1 MNLAVDYPW
10 ALLALLM
17 ALLPL
22 FNNGVNQSNHPSIE
36 IIPDD
41 PLSTSV
47 SILIKLIAVAA
58 ITCLVLALA
67 GLNRGKQSRERIGY
81 GAHIVLLLDRSKSM
95 DYTYAGKAP
104 DGSEESK
111 ASAAKRLLSEFINTR
126 KHDRIGVA
134 GYSTSAL
141 FFMPLTENKQA
152 ALAAVSA
159 TDLPALAYTNISKG
173 LAMGLSYFQQ
183 QTSQT
188 GSRIILLVSDG
199 AAIIDPDSEA
209 KIRRWVKQQNIRLY
223 WIFMRS
229 ENSPGLYEKPE
240 DSRDDNAS
248 AMPERYLHLFFNSLG
263 IPYKAYQAENP
274 DAVQEA
280 INDINKLENMPL
292 HYEEKIPKQ
301 DLSTPCYLLATLLI
315 SLLLAFK
322 LAEARP

>member
-1 MNLAVDYPW
+1 MNLAVDHPW
-10 ALLALLM
+10 VLFALLLT
-17 ALLPL
+17 LLPL
-22 FNNGVNQSNHPSIE
+22 FNNGVSQSSYPSIQ
-36 IIPDD
+36 IIPTDAV
-41 PLSTSV
+41 STFFSV
-47 SILIKLIAVAA
+47 LIKLIAMAA

-67 GLNRGKQSRERIGY
+67 GLNRGKQSKERIGY

-95 DYTYAGKAP
+95 DYTYTGKAP

-111 ASAAKRLLSEFINTR
+111 SSAAKRLLTEFINKR

-134 GYSTSAL
+134 GYSTSPL

-152 ALAAVSA
+152 ALAAISA

-173 LAMGLSYFQQ
+173 LTMGLSFFQQ
-183 QTSQT
+183 QDSQT

-199 AAIIDPDSEA
+199 AAVIDPDSEA
-209 KIRRWVKQQNIRLY
+209 IIRRWVKQLNIRLY

-240 DSRDDNAS
+240 DPRDDNAG
-248 AMPERYLHLFFNSLG
+248 AMPERYLHLFFTSLG

-292 HYEEKIPKQ
+292 HYVEKMPKQ
-301 DLSTPCYLLATLLI
+301 DLSTPCYLIASLFI
-315 SLLLAFK
+315 SLLLACKF
-322 LAEARP
+322 AEARP

>member
-1 MNLAVDYPW
+1 MNFTVDHPW
-10 ALLALLM
+10 VLLALLLT
-17 ALLPL
+17 LLPL
-22 FNNGVNQSNHPSIE
+22 FNNGVSHNSYPSIQ
-36 IIPDD
+36 ILPTDT
-41 PLSTSV
+41 LSTFFSV
-47 SILIKLIAVAA
+47 LLKLIAMAA

-111 ASAAKRLLSEFINTR
+111 ASAAKRLLSEFIKKR
-126 KHDRIGVA
+126 QHDRIGVA
-134 GYSTSAL
+134 GYSTSPL

-173 LAMGLSYFQQ
+173 LAMGLSFFQQ
-183 QTSQT
+183 QSTQT

-199 AAIIDPDSEA
+199 AAVIDSDSEA
-209 KIRRWVKQQNIRLY
+209 NIRRWAKQYNVRLY

-229 ENSPGLYEKPE
+229 ENSAGLYDKPE
-240 DSRDDNAS
+240 NPRDDNAG
-248 AMPERYLHLFFNSLG
+248 AMPERYLHLFFKSLG

-292 HYEEKIPKQ
+292 HYVEKIPKQ
-301 DLSTPCYLLATLLI
+301 DLSNQCYLFASLFI
-315 SLLLAFK
+315 SLLWACK
-322 LAEARP
+322 LAEVRL